1 MQTFNKENFLKA
13 ISTIS
18 AIMDENR
25 DKLIEIDGEIGD
37 GDLGITMKK
46 GFKAAKKEAE
56 ESTDTEMDV
65 LFKKTGFAI
74 SKAAPSTMGTL
85 LATAFMG
92 AGKAFEKGK
101 TELEL
106 DDLNAM
112 FRAMADSVSARG
124 KAKVGDKTLLD
135 VLYPVADAVESEK
148 IDSTEQLFDAAV
160 KAAEKGLEE
169 TKNLM
174 SQHGKAAVFR
184 DKTMGKQDPGAT
196 AAYLMIQGFS
206 KSVS

>member
-1 MQTFNKENFLKA
+1 MQTFKKEDFVKA

-18 AIMDENR
+18 QIMDENR
-25 DKLIEIDGEIGD
+25 DNLIEIDGEIGD

-46 GFKAAKKEAE
+46 GFKAAKKEAD

-85 LATAFMG
+85 MATAFMG
-92 AGKAFEKGK
+92 AGKSFEKGK
-101 TELEL
+101 SELEL
-106 DDLNAM
+106 ADLKAV
-112 FRAMADSVSARG
+112 FRAMADSISARG

-135 VLYPVADAVESEK
+135 VLYPVADAVENEK
-148 IDSTEQLFDAAV
+148 IGSVEKLFDTAV

-206 KSVS
+206 KSIS